1 MAGFTLA
8 ARNKQRDATNGR
20 ISVIKLFDDAGTARY
35 TQTIQTKSTVD
46 GQINILQSLLASE
59 GNGYALTRL
68 QIINTD
74 SSVEVDTA
82 ISPALDKR
90 TTSPYYNVAV
100 NFTISLR
107 F

>member
-8 ARNKQRDATNGR
+8 ERNKLRDATNGR
-20 ISVIKLFDDAGTARY
+20 ISHIRMYDEGGTRRY
-35 TQTIQTKSTVD
+35 SQSIQTKSVSD
-46 GQINILQSLLASE
+46 GQISITQSLLATE
-59 GNGYALTRL
+59 GNGYSLVRL
-68 QIINTD
+68 EIMNQDESLAVST
-74 SSVEVDTA
+74 V

-90 TTSPYYNVAV
+90 ATSPYYNVAV